1 MNDTITLRRWRIF
14 QLILSTIMLSLEISN
29 IILYDSF
36 NPTTDIKLNNE
47 FQLLRDKNRFIIS
60 IVCLPTILISIALL
74 VYVTIKGEK
83 IVKRVKLIQKADKLK
98 NIEIE
103 VKQSNGLL
111 DKIISRNIN
120 SILLFTWSLTVILNT
135 ILFHKNRDLLC
146 NRLEEKERNSIL
158 CNDFIA
164 SLVLSILMF
173 LSCIYI
179 TFMKLYY
186 SSHDNKPG
194 YIQYMLRDL
203 NNYITRITPAL
214 GNGEKQKSH
223 DR

>member
-47 FQLLRDKNRFIIS
+47 FQLLRDKNRYIIS

-111 DKIISRNIN
+111 YKIISRNIN

-146 NRLEEKERNSIL
+146 NR
-158 CNDFIA
+158 
-164 SLVLSILMF
+164 
-173 LSCIYI
+173 
-179 TFMKLYY
+179 
-186 SSHDNKPG
+186 
-194 YIQYMLRDL
+194 
-203 NNYITRITPAL
+203 
-214 GNGEKQKSH
+214 
-223 DR
+223 

>member
-14 QLILSTIMLSLEISN
+14 QLILSTILLSLEISN

-36 NPTTDIKLNNE
+36 SPTTDIKLNNE
-47 FQLLRDKNRFIIS
+47 FELLRDKNRFIIS

-74 VYVTIKGEK
+74 VYVIIKGEK
-83 IVKRVKLIQKADKLK
+83 TVKRVKLIQKADKLK

-103 VKQSNGLL
+103 VKQSIGLL
-111 DKIISRNIN
+111 DKLISQNMS

-164 SLVLSILMF
+164 SFVLSILMF
-173 LSCIYI
+173 LSCIYV

-186 SSHDNKPG
+186 SSQDNKPG
-194 YIQYMLRDL
+194 EINLK
-203 NNYITRITPAL
+203 
-214 GNGEKQKSH
+214 E
-223 DR
+223 